1 MPVMRVLAL
10 TCVAL
15 APLVVQAQG
24 FADRTDLHKA
34 PSSSNRSSSKPT
46 SSPPTQ
52 HHREPDRPR
61 QQHTPP
67 PPRQAEQSRQM
78 QREREREMQVERARQ
93 HREHQRELLFERE
106 RGERERREA
115 TQLRRERE
123 REARFERERQQRE
136 RERELRTGVVTSP
149 PRTPE
154 APHRSANPPADV
166 VRQPVAVPA
175 TAQAR
180 AVVCRA
186 APVCTQPGRSCRPV
200 EWHYTGADAIGSH
213 RRDIA
218 RLCEVANTPDPC
230 DCVSQCARAASC
242 AF

>member
-1 MPVMRVLAL
+1 MRVLAL

-15 APLVVQAQG
+15 APVVAQAQG

-67 PPRQAEQSRQM
+67 PRQAEHTRQI
-78 QREREREMQVERARQ
+78 QREREREAQIERERQ
-93 HREHQRELLFERE
+93 HREHQRQLQADR
-106 RGERERREA
+106 ERERREA
-115 TQLRRERE
+115 TQLR
-123 REARFERERQQRE
+123 RE

-154 APHRSANPPADV
+154 APRQPANPPADV